1 VTLGY
6 TQVKLEKIE
15 GKQKGNLDFQTNI
28 SVGMIEVLKAK
39 TELSDVTKCTILGCF
54 YIHQMMEMAE
64 FI

>member
-1 VTLGY
+1 MTLGY

-39 TELSDVTKCTILGCF
+39 TELSDATKCT
-54 YIHQMMEMAE
+54 
-64 FI
+64 